1 MTEPIV
7 TIAAAPHSVELTRN
21 ASGGASFSVKAYAD
35 TLEKAIE
42 EAKAAYFLLNEEFP
56 VREKAK

>member
-1 MTEPIV
+1 MSEQIF
-7 TIAAAPHSVELTRN
+7 TIAVAPHSIEITRN
-21 ASGGASFSVKAYAD
+21 ASGGAAFSIKAYAE

-56 VREKAK
+56 VIKK

>member
-1 MTEPIV
+1 MEERVV
-7 TIAAAPHSVELTRN
+7 TIAAAPHSIEISRN
-21 ASGGASFSVKAYAD
+21 ASGGASFSVKAYAE

-42 EAKAAYFLLNEEFP
+42 EAKAAYFLLNDEFP